1 MSNILAIIGKSNV
14 GKSTL
19 FNRLINNNNKAIVN
33 NKKGTTRDRKYG
45 YSEWM
50 GKKFIIIDTGGYI
63 YNAKNILEE
72 KINIQTEMAIK
83 ECKIILFLLDCQKEL
98 MPTDINLKNKLIKY
112 NKPILLVVNK
122 IDNYQIKIQHNDFY
136 AIGIK
141 NIYYISAING
151 YGTGGLLN
159 KITTYF
165 KDDKEEDIN
174 IPKIAILG
182 KPNVGKSSFLN
193 VITKKKRSIISKY
206 EGTTRD
212 SIDTYYNLY
221 NKKFILI
228 DTAGIRKKTKIKKNI
243 EYYSIVKSIRT
254 LEYSDICI
262 VMIDSKNKIK
272 SQDINIIKL
281 AIKYK
286 KGIIIVINKFDLIK
300 KNNIKLYKK
309 EISIQIKK
317 FNYIPVLYTS
327 VIKKQGIY
335 QVIEKALEIYN
346 NKNQKISTNKINNIL
361 LKSINKQ
368 PPSAINGKNIKI
380 KYATQLSISSP
391 TFILFCNFPEY
402 IQNSYKNYIKNQ
414 LRKNFT
420 LIGVPISLIFRKK
433 KC

>member
-1 MSNILAIIGKSNV
+1 
-14 GKSTL
+14 
-19 FNRLINNNNKAIVN
+19 
-33 NKKGTTRDRKYG
+33 
-45 YSEWM
+45 
-50 GKKFIIIDTGGYI
+50 
-63 YNAKNILEE
+63 
-72 KINIQTEMAIK
+72 
-83 ECKIILFLLDCQKEL
+83 
-98 MPTDINLKNKLIKY
+98 
-112 NKPILLVVNK
+112 
-122 IDNYQIKIQHNDFY
+122 
-136 AIGIK
+136 
-141 NIYYISAING
+141 
-151 YGTGGLLN
+151 
-159 KITTYF
+159 
-165 KDDKEEDIN
+165 
-174 IPKIAILG
+174 
-182 KPNVGKSSFLN
+182 
-193 VITKKKRSIISKY
+193 
-206 EGTTRD
+206 
-212 SIDTYYNLY
+212 
-221 NKKFILI
+221 
-228 DTAGIRKKTKIKKNI
+228 
-243 EYYSIVKSIRT
+243 
-254 LEYSDICI
+254 
-262 VMIDSKNKIK
+262 MIDSKNKIK